1 MGLYLVRQKN
11 EILKGPMSLA
21 ELKSKVSCLEIT
33 TGDEVTGNLGPW
45 VFMDS
50 SDLTVL
56 YPEISTLLQDQK
68 DWVDE
73 NPTLLSQKFQYD
85 SLAVEKNRAW
95 KVLALSMVV
104 GLIALGGL
112 IYKEDKKFKAKM
124 SETNDIKASNVFMSN
139 DKLVDSVIEKF
150 NDDDKAGVY
159 KLLNRVN
166 FAHELKRQTNLFYR
180 LLPYARYV
188 YFSEYIPAKSLVKQ
202 IPLSQLVGYVGSDV
216 PKKCHA
222 TSWHALFKK
231 IDSELSL
238 DQANFMSIS
247 KIYPNLNVFL
257 WNSGWVR
264 SRKASG
270 WEFPFNIHHACLIGA
285 NVALSANK
293 SEKFD
298 FLKER
303 VDVQLNLIE
312 SNTDPSQPNYSYNT
326 ISSGVLNI
334 LNCVEAT
341 GDRRCVSKAAGSSL
355 VMSYVDR
362 QWKIQDAHQAIL
374 TDDVPSMSYTIER
387 QDPYTKLDYRAE
399 SSFIEWYQQGG
410 DAIKA
415 KKRMQLEFPY
425 LDF

>member
-1 MGLYLVRQKN
+1 M
-11 EILKGPMSLA
+11 I
-21 ELKSKVSCLEIT
+21 
-33 TGDEVTGNLGPW
+33 
-45 VFMDS
+45 
-50 SDLTVL
+50 
-56 YPEISTLLQDQK
+56 
-68 DWVDE
+68 
-73 NPTLLSQKFQYD
+73 
-85 SLAVEKNRAW
+85 
-95 KVLALSMVV
+95 V

-124 SETNDIKASNVFMSN
+124 SATSELNSSDVFMSN
-139 DKLVDSVIEKF
+139 DKLVDSVIAKF
-150 NDDDKAGVY
+150 NEDDKAGVY
-159 KLLNRVN
+159 KLLSSVN
-166 FAHELKRQTNLFYR
+166 MAYELKKQTNLFYR

-188 YFSEYIPAKSLVKQ
+188 YFSEYIPAKSLAKQ

-231 IDSELSL
+231 IDAELSL
-238 DQANFMSIS
+238 DQTNFMSIS
-247 KIYPNLNVFL
+247 KIYPNLNAFL

-270 WEFPFNIHHACLIGA
+270 WDFPFNAHHACLIGA

-293 SEKFD
+293 SEKFN

-303 VDVQLNLIE
+303 VEVQLNLIE
-312 SNTDPSQPNYSYNT
+312 SNTESEQPDYGYNV
-326 ISSGVLNI
+326 ISSGVLDI
-334 LNCVEAT
+334 LNCIEIT
-341 GDRRCVSKAAGSSL
+341 GDRRCVGKASGSPQ

-362 QWKIQDAHQAIL
+362 QWKLQDAHQAIL
-374 TDDVPSMSYTIER
+374 TDDVPSLSYTIER
-387 QDPYTKLDYRAE
+387 RDPYTKLDYRAE

-415 KKRMQLEFPY
+415 KKRMQLEFPF